1 MNQAS
6 HLKTNTLMKINKLIT
21 NLSQSRSKKLL
32 KLMLEKIA
40 TNSLLRG
47 RCLNNSHPLIKSV
60 MRLKRLRLYWNIMI
74 KRISK
79 RLIMFKMK
87 VMKKYK
93 LESMMIRHIK
103 RLPHMS
109 QTPQLR
115 RPL

>member
-40 TNSLLRG
+40 TSNLLRG
-47 RCLNNSHPLIKSV
+47 RFLNNSHLIKSV
-60 MRLKRLRLYWNIMI
+60 MRLRRFRFKRNTMI

-93 LESMMIRHIK
+93 LESMMIRRIK
-103 RLPHMS
+103 RLPQMS
-109 QTPQLR
+109 QTLKLR